1 MLLTWRN
8 KRQKN
13 DFYSVELK
21 PLSGTVTNRYW
32 KTLYPWFGNSHVSI
46 DRNRIN
52 TKRAGVFFSSLLLFL
67 FANALVK
74 EEIDD
79 EKLIKL
85 TTKKIVICVCFLFIE
100 TRNPANNFFFML
112 EFYPK
117 KPLQQLKFAF
127 RSIPAWIFCFVY
139 EFSTNENYL
148 KFSFYLPWS

>member
-100 TRNPANNFFFML
+100 TRNPANNSFLCWNFIRRSRYSNWNSLFVPFQREFFVSFTS
-112 EFYPK
+112 
-117 KPLQQLKFAF
+117 F
-127 RSIPAWIFCFVY
+127 RPMKII
-139 EFSTNENYL
+139 
-148 KFSFYLPWS
+148 